1 MHHSIVLGSLIALT
15 TATGVW
21 SQVSEDVLVRAGDN
35 RGELEAALGRVEGG
49 EREDLAWLIEH
60 MPEQDLRTLD
70 ADFLVENV
78 QLARAAW
85 MESPWHE
92 QVDLELYRDAI
103 LPYASVNEQRERWR
117 PELRE
122 RLIELVEPEDT
133 ITTAATRINR
143 ELFPLLGVKYSTG
156 RKKPDQSPSES
167 MESGLASCTG
177 LSILLIDACRSV
189 GIPARFTG
197 TALWSDRS
205 GNHSWVEVWDDGW
218 HFTGAAEP
226 TGDQLDQG
234 WFTGRASKASRE
246 NPRTAIYSVTWRRT
260 PLHFPMVWR
269 PQDQS
274 VHAVD
279 VTDRYT
285 TTVEPLPEG
294 SVRARFRILDEA
306 NTRVAR
312 AFTVTTEDGTTHT
325 LRSRDEGFDA
335 NDHVELI
342 VPLGG
347 SITWGVPGH
356 RMTIEITHDEQ
367 LLTLAAPDAN
377 AAPDPEA
384 STRAIESLQR
394 WLATPERAP
403 LPDQAFANVPLT
415 RADDQRARALLWN
428 AHRDQIT
435 RDREAE
441 LASRTIAHGNHTMPF
456 WYTTYGEKPEDGRS
470 LWISM
475 HGGGGA
481 PPRVNTQQ
489 WENQKRLYTPE
500 EGVYLAPRAPTD
512 TWNLWHQG
520 HIDPMFDRLIET
532 LVVLEDVNPDKVY
545 LMGYSAGGDGVYQ
558 LAPRMA
564 DRWAATAMMAGHP
577 NDARPESLR
586 NTAFTLH
593 MGANDTPY
601 QRNQVAKT
609 WQTRLA
615 ELREA
620 DPDGYDH
627 WVEIH
632 EGKGH
637 WMERA
642 DAAALPWMAER
653 TRTLRPTFV
662 HWRQDDVHHDRFYW
676 LAVEEPRTGST
687 TTARLRTPHS
697 APTIELGGD
706 VHPVRIR
713 LDDELAD
720 LDRPIRVVRGDEVL
734 FEGRVH
740 RTIATLADTLD
751 ERGDP
756 RGIFSGEIT
765 LD

>member
-1 MHHSIVLGSLIALT
+1 MTRSTLLGAVVAVCVSTSVWAQASDEVLS
-15 TATGVW
+15 
-21 SQVSEDVLVRAGDN
+21 RAGDN
-35 RGELEAALGRVEGG
+35 RSELESALTQLDGDYRA
-49 EREDLAWLIEH
+49 DLIWLLEH
-60 MPEQDLRTLD
+60 MPQRDLETLD
-70 ADFLVENV
+70 ADFLIENV
-78 QLARAAW
+78 RLARDAW
-85 MESPWHE
+85 TEAPWHD

-103 LPYASVNEQRERWR
+103 LPYASVNERRERWR

-122 RLIELVEPEDT
+122 QLSGLITEEDT
-133 ITTAATRINR
+133 ISSAAARLNR

-167 MESGLASCTG
+167 METGLASCTG
-177 LSILLIDACRSV
+177 LSILLIDACRSL

-226 TGDQLDQG
+226 TGDQLDQA

-246 NPRTAIYSVTWRRT
+246 DPRTAIYSVTWRRT

-269 PQDQS
+269 PNDTS
-274 VHAVD
+274 IHAVD

-285 TTVEPLPEG
+285 TTSEALPDG
-294 SVRARFRILDEA
+294 AVRARFRIIDA
-306 NTRVAR
+306 NADRVAR
-312 AFTVTTEDGTTHT
+312 TFTVTTAAGTTHT

-342 VPLGG
+342 LPLGTTF
-347 SITWGVPGH
+347 TWGPKGT
-356 RMTIEITHDEQ
+356 RIEATVQADEQ
-367 LLTLAAPDAN
+367 LMTLELPTDRVDPSASSRAVDAL
-377 AAPDPEA
+377 E
-384 STRAIESLQR
+384 R
-394 WLATPERAP
+394 WLAESDAP
-403 LPDQAFANVPLT
+403 PLSEQAFATVALT
-415 RADDQRARALLWN
+415 RNDDQRARTLLWN
-428 AHRDQIT
+428 AHRERIGSE
-435 RDREAE
+435 REAE
-441 LASRTIAHGNHTMPF
+441 LADRSITLGNHTMPF
-456 WYTTYGEKPEDGRS
+456 WYTTYGEKPEGGRS

-481 PPRVNTQQ
+481 PPRVNTGQ
-489 WENQKRLYTPE
+489 WENQKRLYAPA

-601 QRNQVAKT
+601 KRNEVAKT
-609 WQTRLA
+609 WKTRLA
-615 ELREA
+615 QLREE

-653 TRTLRPTFV
+653 TRNLRPRHIV
-662 HWRQDDVHHDRFYW
+662 WRQDDVTHDRFYW
-676 LAVEEPRTGST
+676 LAVDAPQAGRTI
-687 TTARLRTPHS
+687 TATASSPWVLGQTITLDGD
-697 APTIELGGD
+697 PTA
-706 VHPVRIR
+706 VRIR
-713 LDDELAD
+713 LDDELFD
-720 LDRPIRVVRGDEVL
+720 LDRPIRVVRADEVL
-734 FEGRVH
+734 SEGSAPRTIGTLH
-740 RTIATLADTLD
+740 RTLS

-756 RGIFSGEIT
+756 RGMFSAELLI
-765 LD
+765 D